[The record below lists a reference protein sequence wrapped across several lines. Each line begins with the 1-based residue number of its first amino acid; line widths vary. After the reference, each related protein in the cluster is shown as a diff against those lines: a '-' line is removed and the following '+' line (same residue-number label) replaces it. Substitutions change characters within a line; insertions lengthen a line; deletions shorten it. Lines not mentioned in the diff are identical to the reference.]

1 MNSGTS
7 TKRRPA
13 PGGANATAASMPASS
28 TGETE
33 ASGGIRPWQLFVLV
47 ALAGASVVVFASRG
61 QHLVAVL
68 LLSGIVFGAA
78 WAAMTVLKVLA
89 PLVSG
94 EESDAPEMLGGRTR
108 AALERE
114 KTLALR
120 SIKELEFDRAMGKV
134 STADFDE
141 MAARL
146 RSRALRLM
154 QQLDQGSGYR
164 EIIEREL
171 EKRIGAAPVAAPR
184 EPACQSCA
192 AENDHDARFCKRCGT
207 RLASPAGTGSPV
219 VPMVLLAL
227 LVASSAFAQMGMGG
241 GAMPDL
247 GQMAGQPIPVG
258 DLPIGTVTVRVVRQQ
273 MTNVVPN
280 QEVELQV
287 GNEMRSA
294 KTDETGRATFSGLT
308 PGQQVRAFTQV
319 DGEKLMSVPFDVGT
333 TGGTR
338 VLLAAGL
345 AEAAAAKQKEAE
357 AAAQAAPV
365 KGTVVIGATSQIVFE
380 FQDDAVSVFYMLDI
394 VNTARAPVDLGQPL
408 MLDMPRGAIQTSLLD
423 ESTKQASVSGTRVI
437 VRGPFAP
444 GRTSVQV
451 AYRWPD
457 SGGTIDFRQMW
468 PVATEGMNI
477 VIQKIGD
484 MQAESAQFGM
494 KSDRDLPAGRFI
506 VATGA
511 PIAAG
516 QAFEM
521 TITGLPHH
529 ATWPRTLALASALA
543 VILLGVWLGRGP
555 GRAEAIRAQLQSR
568 RDRLFNELVKLEE
581 QHRAGRVDA
590 AAYEHKRHALVQQ
603 LERIYGELDA
613 GGEGLAA

>member
-1 MNSGTS
+1 MSSGTS
-7 TKRRPA
+7 TRRRA
-13 PGGANATAASMPASS
+13 AADGGGAAAATMRTSSTDDTAA
-28 TGETE
+28 
-33 ASGGIRPWQLFVLV
+33 GGIRPWQLFVLV

-94 EESDAPEMLGGRTR
+94 EESEAPEMFGGRTR

-171 EKRIGAAPVAAPR
+171 EKRIGAAPAAPPSR
-184 EPACQSCA
+184 EPACPSCA

-207 RLASPAGTGSPV
+207 RLASPAGTSSPV
-219 VPMVLLAL
+219 VPLVLVAL
-227 LVASSAFAQMGMGG
+227 LVAAPGFAQMGMGG

-258 DLPIGTVTVRVVRQQ
+258 DLPVGTVTVRVVRQQ

-287 GNEMRSA
+287 GNEMRTA

-345 AEAAAAKQKEAE
+345 AEAAAAKQKAAE
-357 AAAQAAPV
+357 AAAQAPPV
-365 KGTVVIGATSQIVFE
+365 KGTVVIGANSQIVFE
-380 FQDDAVSVFYMLDI
+380 FQDDAVSVFYMLDL

-408 MLDMPRGAIQTSLLD
+408 VLDVPRGAIQTSLLE
-423 ESTKQASVSGTRVI
+423 ESTKQASVSGTRVT

-444 GRTSVQV
+444 GTTPVQV

-457 SGGTIDFRQMW
+457 SGGTIDFRQTW
-468 PVATEGMNI
+468 PVATEGMNV

-484 MQAESAQFGM
+484 MQADSAQFGM
-494 KSDRDLPAGRFI
+494 KADRDLPAGRFI
-506 VATGA
+506 VATGT
-511 PIAAG
+511 PLAAG
-516 QAFEM
+516 QSLEM
-521 TITGLPHH
+521 TIAGLPHH
-529 ATWPRTLALASALA
+529 ATWPRTVALAGALA
-543 VILLGVWLGRGP
+543 VILVGVWLARGP
-555 GRAEAIRAQLQSR
+555 GRAEAVRAQLQSR

-581 QHRAGRVDA
+581 QHRTGRVEA
-590 AAYEHKRHALVQQ
+590 GAYEHKRRALVQQ
-603 LERIYGELDA
+603 LERVYGELD